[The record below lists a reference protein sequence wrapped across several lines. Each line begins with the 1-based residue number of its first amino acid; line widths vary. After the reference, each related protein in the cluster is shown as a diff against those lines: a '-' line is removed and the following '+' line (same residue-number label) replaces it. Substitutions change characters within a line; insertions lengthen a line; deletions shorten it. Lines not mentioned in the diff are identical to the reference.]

1 MTGRVS
7 FKDKM
12 RKIRDILAENL
23 KKNRRLRG
31 LTQEQLAEKADVS
44 SHYVAMVETRK
55 TFPKPEM
62 LERFAKTLGIEPY
75 QLFAVEN
82 DPNEPNERLYK
93 KMVAEMKHMA
103 LDIKQSVKETVR
115 ETISEECK
123 DNKKRATKKT
133 HGHP

>member
-12 RKIRDILAENL
+12 RKIRDVLAENL

-31 LTQEQLAEKADVS
+31 LTQEQLAEKAGVS

-62 LERFAKTLGIEPY
+62 LERFAKTLGIEPH
-75 QLFAVEN
+75 QLFTVEN
-82 DPNEPNERLYK
+82 DPNEPLERLHQK
-93 KMVAEMKHMA
+93 IINEIKHMTI
-103 LDIKQSVKETVR
+103 DIKQTVKET
-115 ETISEECK
+115 IHEECK
-123 DNKKRATKKT
+123 GK
-133 HGHP
+133 

>member
-31 LTQEQLAEKADVS
+31 LTQEQLAEKANVS

-93 KMVAEMKHMA
+93 KIVAEMKHIA
-103 LDIKQSVKETVR
+103 LDIKQSVKET
-115 ETISEECK
+115 INGECK
-123 DNKKRATKKT
+123 TKKKKS
-133 HGHP
+133 

>member
-7 FKDKM
+7 FTETM

-44 SHYVAMVETRK
+44 SHYVAMIETCK

-62 LERFAKTLGIEPY
+62 LEHFAKTLGIEPH
-75 QLFAVEN
+75 QLFTVEN
-82 DPNEPNERLYK
+82 DTNLPDERLHK
-93 KMVAEMKHMA
+93 KIVNEMKHMTI
-103 LDIKQSVKETVR
+103 DINQIVKETIR
-115 ETISEECK
+115 EEFK
-123 DNKKRATKKT
+123 YNRKKK
-133 HGHP
+133 

>member
-1 MTGRVS
+1 
-7 FKDKM
+7 M

-31 LTQEQLAEKADVS
+31 LTQEQLAEKAEVS
-44 SHYVAMVETRK
+44 SHYVAMIETCK

-82 DPNEPNERLYK
+82 DPNESNERLYK
-93 KMVAEMKHMA
+93 KIVNEMKLMA
-103 LDIKQSVKETVR
+103 TDIKKVVKDAVKETLAG
-115 ETISEECK
+115 
-123 DNKKRATKKT
+123 N
-133 HGHP
+133 